1 MQCGCMSSKKPS
13 TAAAAAAAPAARWFK
28 LLPRKEEEPVEKA
41 IRRGGKGFS
50 AAVVIKPSY
59 PSPLIKSQR

>member
-41 IRRGGKGFS
+41 IRRGEKDS
-50 AAVVIKPSY
+50 LLQLLLS
-59 PSPLIKSQR
+59 LLTHRL